1 MNKMADEIPTFES
14 MFRKSK
20 GLDLAE
26 EAPSEEEST
35 PAEIQRSRVSD
46 KLTDEDGN
54 SRLKHK
60 ANVPALENYDQDI
73 RAPQGEVHDADKLKA
88 TRKSAGIREMIA
100 RECFEKTGRIP
111 DVDFMD
117 TYEVKKAANEAD
129 FNEMAEGFADSN
141 RKMEVDDTVDHLKN
155 KLESRDI
162 ILPEHRRNFVRDKYL
177 LEEYGTPSR
186 ADIDKEYEYEDK
198 TLKPYRSRLSDVA
211 NEMAPKLA
219 ARPAKAYRGGEDA
232 RRSMGPMSDEEEL
245 RILNANSGD
254 DFFTDGGNLKTAM
267 RELLKNKY
275 GLSLELAEDISE
287 EFSIGINRS

>member
-1 MNKMADEIPTFES
+1 MADKLPTFES
-14 MFRKSK
+14 MFRKSR

-35 PAEIQRSRVSD
+35 PSEKS
-46 KLTDEDGN
+46 
-54 SRLKHK
+54 
-60 ANVPALENYDQDI
+60 
-73 RAPQGEVHDADKLKA
+73 KA
-88 TRKSAGIREMIA
+88 TKTEVIEKSAGIREMIA
-100 RECFEKTGRIP
+100 RDCFEKTGRIP
-111 DVDFMD
+111 DVEFMD

-275 GLSLELAEDISE
+275 GLSPELAEDISE
-287 EFSIGINRS
+287 EFSIGFNRS